1 MIKLLIKIIIDKIII
16 LLSFCKSNLTND
28 LTLFSLSIAV
38 AQFMYIVRRRIS
50 LPSEKAMFL
59 FVNKVLPTTR
69 SVPECYHSL
78 HSKAHDSRITP

>member
-1 MIKLLIKIIIDKIII
+1 MVGFNFVISINVLI
-16 LLSFCKSNLTND
+16 FFNT
-28 LTLFSLSIAV
+28 V

-69 SVPECYHSL
+69 WV
-78 HSKAHDSRITP
+78 DND